1 MMILMTS
8 EFLSYSFP
16 FQHSMSSRY
25 SDEEETSYKV
35 RRSATKLLAAII
47 STRPDMLSAVYRSVS
62 PVLISRFGDRE
73 ETVRL
78 EIWST
83 YTSLLHQTEVY
94 GAAVQ
99 TRDSE
104 GHVSLKRKREQE
116 GMDVEETPA
125 SLLRTQTP
133 AICKALIKQIHSK
146 ASAPSLQAG
155 FTLLHTLLR
164 VYPGCLAVH
173 TPAIAEIISLTLKK
187 PPSSTSSILHVSV
200 FAFLDLYFST
210 HSPAVFNLALS
221 NLSPP
226 MVSALSE
233 RDPRISAAAFRCF
246 STLLVLLKPMRSNE
260 WSESLYSRVLEK
272 LERSDTDI
280 AVRELAETCLAELW
294 ICAPDVVRGKGGR
307 EWVALRRFGRAEGAI
322 NVVRRVAERVNMT
335 EQWTRESIEW
345 TLGIIRKS
353 SRSQK
358 DDAFV
363 CLKVLLS
370 KLVSSLS
377 STPCSLSDND
387 QMRHWLSARTYQLC
401 DCSKIGRAHV

>member
-1 MMILMTS
+1 MKMQMILMMR
-8 EFLSYSFP
+8 EPLSISLL
-16 FQHSMSSRY
+16 FQIPMSSRY

-47 STRPDMLSAVYRSVS
+47 GTRPDMLSTVYRSVS

-78 EIWST
+78 EIWSA
-83 YTSLLHQTEVY
+83 YTLLLHQTEVY
-94 GAAVQ
+94 GADVQ

-104 GHVSLKRKREQE
+104 GHISLKRKRERE

-125 SLLRTQTP
+125 GLLKTQTP
-133 AICKALIKQIHSK
+133 AISKALIKQIHSK
-146 ASAPSLQAG
+146 TSASTLQAG
-155 FTLLHTLLR
+155 FTLLHALLR
-164 VYPGCLAVH
+164 VHPGCLSIH

-187 PPSSTSSILHVSV
+187 PPSNTSSILHVSI

-210 HSPAVFNLALS
+210 HSPAVFNMALS
-221 NLSPP
+221 SLSPP
-226 MVSALSE
+226 LVSALSE

-246 STLLVLLKPMRSNE
+246 ATLLVLLKPVRSNE
-260 WSESLYSRVLEK
+260 WSESLYSKVLEK
-272 LERSDTDI
+272 LERNDTDM
-280 AVRELAETCLAELW
+280 AVRELSETCLAELW
-294 ICAPDVVRGKGGR
+294 ICAPDVVRGKGGA
-307 EWVALRRFGRAEGAI
+307 EWVALRRFGRAKGAV
-322 NVVRRVAERVNMT
+322 NVIKRVAERVIMT

-345 TLGIIRKS
+345 ALEIVRKS

-370 KLVSSLS
+370 KLVPLPQTHSSS
-377 STPCSLSDND
+377 SFLTNYQDVTPVILLNSPTL
-387 QMRHWLSARTYQLC
+387 
-401 DCSKIGRAHV
+401 